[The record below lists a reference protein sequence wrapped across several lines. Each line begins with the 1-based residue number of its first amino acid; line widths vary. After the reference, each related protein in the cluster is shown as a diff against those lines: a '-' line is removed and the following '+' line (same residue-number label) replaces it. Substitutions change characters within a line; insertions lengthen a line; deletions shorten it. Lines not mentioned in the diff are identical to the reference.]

1 MADKLETAKK
11 IPGGD
16 YDKAFQ
22 RRRLAILSA
31 LFFGAFVAALGIPLC
46 IHYAL
51 VWALYALSGLLFVLT
66 LSCLVF
72 SFLAMRLYDRKLKAS
87 SEIIARQLA
96 DFAEGN
102 IKILSTKHEL
112 PSLRALQDG
121 INLAVENYSRY
132 QLVAVGTAYDEE
144 VKAKILEGYVFPF
157 DEFERRLSQELQRN
171 NSYRSALL
179 FIACEGSD
187 PLPPAALEALK
198 EKIRA
203 SFPRVMLGRYDAST
217 FAVYDFAVE
226 SILALKTRCEGLVAS
241 FNDLHIT
248 LEEDRTFLNYC
259 RLGGV
264 IYPYTPAANLIS
276 EGLKALKESPDV
288 KLAVSLPSVYY
299 PHAILSES
307 NKRIVYLASM
317 ENFEQLFRQA
327 KTHQGQIDAL
337 KDFLRWI
344 ASAGD
349 FETGGVLLYSPLTLE
364 YRVLLEVG
372 KTDADQS
379 FARLG
384 ERIPADAIDPFYEEA
399 SRDLSFSAA
408 SSAALPSA
416 MSSFLTNLGIRSFYF
431 SALTFAGQKK
441 GFFYLTSTKEKPFGS
456 LSTKEDYNSFAAMVS
471 ALLVSL
477 DCKVEVE
484 GTERVLDAL
493 SERSG
498 KFLYTIDRATHK
510 LTYLS
515 ENLRRCFSE
524 AKVGDVCYKVLRTD
538 HTSPCTH
545 CPLTS
550 GADHRVISNISA
562 VECGISVLEFRGADN
577 DLSTIV
583 IEQSNSGSL
592 ALGSSLMDEML
603 LIKNAQALSLEVGR
617 ELKADQ
623 LGYVVSIELLGGDAS
638 LSKLPGADAN
648 SVMAAIVKN
657 FQDAG
662 YGDIVYRFGPYQL
675 SFLLK
680 SYTKA
685 KIMGFVEEAAEILS
699 TPLEVKDVSFKP
711 AFAYSAIAYPGDV
724 TTVRQLTT
732 LIPSELKRSANYGE
746 GMLVEVAD
754 KNPRKALRADYIL
767 TILTDTLNKDSMP
780 ILIQPIV
787 DAKSKKVVGGDLRA
801 ALFGRDGLPI
811 PPAEF
816 IPIAQRSALVGKVDL
831 GSLQNMGH
839 LYETY
844 AFTCFR
850 SVGLNNLSMYLS
862 VASLQD
868 PTFPESVKKIF
879 SRYKFPRNYVSFEI
893 GCSYLLEHEADLK
906 RTMESLAG
914 LGIIFEAV
922 EFDPDQVSLDALRK
936 FGIPRIKTDRT
947 LIWDAV
953 ANPGD
958 SASFSRFVDSALR
971 DGFYLTCAGIET
983 SEQGDLAFHLDVQRS
998 QGYLYGRPM
1007 SETDFIKH
1015 LNYGN

>member
-1 MADKLETAKK
+1 
-11 IPGGD
+11 
-16 YDKAFQ
+16 
-22 RRRLAILSA
+22 
-31 LFFGAFVAALGIPLC
+31 
-46 IHYAL
+46 
-51 VWALYALSGLLFVLT
+51 LT
-66 LSCLVF
+66 ISCLVL
-72 SFLAMRLYDRKLKAS
+72 SFVAMRVYDRKLKAS
-87 SEIIARQLA
+87 SEAIARQLA
-96 DFAEGN
+96 DFSEGN
-102 IKILSTKHEL
+102 IKVLSTKHEL
-112 PSLRALQDG
+112 PSLRILQDG
-121 INLAVENYSRY
+121 INLAVEAYSRF
-132 QLVAVGTAYDEE
+132 QLVAVGTSYDEE
-144 VKAKILEGYVFPF
+144 VKAKILEGFVFPF
-157 DEFERRLSQELQRN
+157 AEFERRLSQELQRN

-179 FIACEGSD
+179 FISCEGSD
-187 PLPPAALEALK
+187 PLPASALEALK
-198 EKIRA
+198 AKIRA
-203 SFPRVMLGRYDAST
+203 SFPRAMLGQYDAST

-226 SILALKTRCEGLVAS
+226 SLLALQTRCESLVAS

-259 RLGGV
+259 RLGAV
-264 IYPYTPAANLIS
+264 IYPYTPAANLVS
-276 EGLKALKESPDV
+276 EGLKALKESLDV
-288 KLAVSLPSVYY
+288 KIAVSLPSVYY

-307 NKRIVYLASM
+307 NRRIVYLASM
-317 ENFEQLFRQA
+317 ENFEQIFRAATTYQS
-327 KTHQGQIDAL
+327 QIDAL

-349 FETGGVLLYSPLTLE
+349 FETGGVLLYSPLTKE
-364 YRVLLEVG
+364 YRLLLEVG

-384 ERIPADAIDPFYEEA
+384 ERIPAEAIDPFYDEA

-408 SSAALPSA
+408 SSSDLPASMA
-416 MSSFLTNLGIRSFYF
+416 SFLTNLGIRSFSF
-431 SALTFAGQKK
+431 SALAFAGEKK
-441 GFFYLTSTKEKPFGS
+441 GLFYLTSTKEKPFGS
-456 LSTKEDYNSFAAMVS
+456 LSTKEDYNAFAAMVS
-471 ALLVSL
+471 SFLVSL
-477 DCKVEVE
+477 DGKIAVD

-498 KFLYTIDRATHK
+498 KFLYTIDRATYK

-515 ENLRRCFSE
+515 ENLRRCFPE
-524 AKVGDVCYKVLRTD
+524 AKAGDVCYAVLRTD
-538 HTSPCTH
+538 HTAPCTH

-550 GADHRVISNISA
+550 GADHRVISKISA

-623 LGYVVSIELLGGDAS
+623 LGYVVSIELLSGDAS

-648 SVMAAIVKN
+648 SLMAAIVKN

-662 YGDIVYRFGPYQL
+662 YGDIVYRFGTYQL

-685 KIMGFVEEAAEILS
+685 KITGFVEEAAEILA

-711 AFAYSAIAYPGDV
+711 SFAYSAIAYPGDV

-732 LIPSELKRSANYGE
+732 LIPSELKRSASYGE
-746 GMLVEVAD
+746 GTLVEVAD

-787 DAKSKKVVGGDLRA
+787 DAKSKKVVGGDIRA
-801 ALFGRDGLPI
+801 ALYGRDGLPI

-816 IPIAQRSALVGKVDL
+816 IPIAQRSALVAKVDL

-844 AFTCFR
+844 AFTYFR

-879 SRYKFPRNYVSFEI
+879 ARYKFPKNYVSFEI
-893 GCSYLLEHEADLK
+893 DSSYLLPHEGDIK
-906 RTMESLAG
+906 RTMEALMG
-914 LGIIFEAV
+914 LGLIFEAV
-922 EFDPDQVSLDALRK
+922 D
-936 FGIPRIKTDRT
+936 
-947 LIWDAV
+947 
-953 ANPGD
+953 
-958 SASFSRFVDSALR
+958 
-971 DGFYLTCAGIET
+971 
-983 SEQGDLAFHLDVQRS
+983 
-998 QGYLYGRPM
+998 
-1007 SETDFIKH
+1007 
-1015 LNYGN
+1015 